1 MLPAKFTQSFKTQLL
16 KNLNATIH
24 TTKIAVSSGF
34 GLTKRVVILAMLS
47 SVIINAQSI
56 SISNFYYRDYLDL
69 GQGKGAFSYNG
80 SITLTGKDG
89 SQVIIPQAPNFQ
101 ASSNYGSLTSVGRGF
116 TVTANHVSSP
126 DSAEGL
132 LKFGL
137 TNYAISTQTVGGG
150 DNTVGGTSKSYGS
163 DTKFIRLNKYV
174 VEGQVGML
182 DVENTI
188 SKVDPPKSET
198 GQNITKFKEQLK
210 ELEDSS
216 GSVYLY
222 QAGSGIVTLRNTDSP
237 KTFNTNS
244 SGEMKGG
251 GFGTLIKDSQ
261 TYNTVEGSSTAGIQF
276 FYAPN
281 SDFNN
286 RITSGDSGSGI
297 YAYDSKN
304 NKWILLGVTSM
315 EWGNRAMVSVAS
327 NKDLEDYRK
336 NFEQK
341 IQLNNGTNWVLEKP
355 TGQQLQIKNGTEKT
369 IESNKDII
377 FSGGGSV
384 EVKSN
389 VDLAQSGYAG
399 GFVFEAGN
407 SSENP
412 TKYTFK
418 NENGTTHYFK
428 GSGLDIGEN
437 VEVEWHLRNASDD
450 ALHKVGKGTLIVK
463 TDYETSKSITQNSNA
478 KSENLGYL
486 KIGEGKV
493 VLDTSKKAY
502 EGIYITSGR
511 GSLELKSG
519 KAEALGA
526 VKNSTDSQ
534 DSATDSTKT
543 SQEQPSAQL
552 SQNAIESV
560 ESTQDSKANNSYT
573 LSQNKNS
580 DMGFYFGTGGG
591 RLDLGGNSLQL
602 NTIAANDSKAI
613 IANTASEKSTL
624 QIEGFGYDSDG
635 TKQNSKADTII
646 HASIGEVKSD
656 FAKKSES
663 DSAKTTQGAESHKD
677 STKANI
683 DIIYNG
689 DSSQKDSTKAQDS
702 TPQSTATPESTK
714 ENATLIFDGNI
725 NTSGKME
732 VKNGTV
738 ALQGHATTHA
748 VVSDEKIQAQIKDAE
763 SKTQQGMP
771 DYMDLSK
778 PSTLNQPDWDNRS
791 FTFGSGGISLDS
803 ATLTLGRNASL
814 SSDIDAKN
822 NSSIKFG
829 SGVKHFIDNKDGSN
843 INGSGFGYYQKVES
857 GLLDNKNLADETI
870 SYTGK
875 ITSDGGSVESSIIDF
890 NASLDLKNNATLKA
904 DYLTLTSSSSVKLD
918 NTASASVGTLRLNGV
933 SDLNNITLGSET
945 SEAKSD
951 SSKTPSFKVEK
962 GFWFDNSTFDL
973 TKLDSKITK
982 NDSYDIIGV
991 KSSITGTDKSLSGN
1005 VSLYDSASLSVKNI
1019 ALKGADS
1026 SADSTKIV
1034 YLQGDSTQENHTKLT
1049 LSENLTAENLNK
1061 AEIIL
1066 DGKSEISTKGIE
1078 FSGVKDGLLFLDK
1091 DAKLSNGDNNA
1102 KVDVKGKDSSVTIAV
1117 SGDKSF
1123 NINGESESKIALVGI
1138 KDDSA
1143 KISTKDS
1150 AENETSFKGDISLKN
1165 SSEFKTSLES
1175 ITAKVELSDSAKFYA
1190 DKITLQDAY
1199 NAITLKGTSS
1209 LTANSITAKNLTALT
1224 LSAESGTSAKISH
1237 FIFDGGQISSGLSTL
1252 LGDNITL
1259 KNNANITLGE
1269 AQNKNTSDSTQNN
1282 AISLS
1287 GKNIIL
1293 QSAESQS
1300 SAESS
1305 TESSEKTTLK
1315 ATNLNF
1321 NGNQDSTITLDKDSK
1336 LDIDTLSVDK
1346 ANLKLYL
1353 ADSSTNAQNLKNID
1367 VKNGG
1372 NVIFSNS
1379 WDFGNATNFKG
1390 DESSR
1395 VIFGNVN
1402 FNANN
1407 AKTTRIVTS
1416 DTKTALKVISANT
1429 TIHGT
1434 LSLESVGATSQS
1446 QATTLTQNP
1455 NSENRFYMLDFDN
1468 KNLNFGESSKISVSL
1483 DSSVKKGDSNL
1494 TLGTYYTLI
1503 SAGSVSDDR
1512 ADKRIDFN
1520 FDTSLTDGQK
1530 LFVVSKFMDNKL
1542 LVKFLESDPKTY
1554 SELNKHIDSKYSK
1567 YLGVLIEHNNNDDSI
1582 DIAAKTDD
1590 YSVLTKRL
1598 QEIDSTMQNIADSN
1612 QSNLTHNLLTANNH
1626 TIDTRITQ
1634 VRLASASARKKPLYF
1649 AYNDTMQRIFGD
1661 VRSDVT
1667 PSYSS
1672 TESRLNDV
1680 WLNVGGGY
1688 FGGTQSMGF
1697 ATTNLGYDRLL
1708 KLDSSEVLVGGML
1721 GFGVTSGSIDGV
1733 NGFSENASF
1742 YNVGLYTH
1750 SLFGA
1755 GSGIFGGH
1763 ELQGNF
1769 SVSVY
1774 NNARKYTQS
1783 QSATN
1788 LAAGILLNLYYKYN
1802 FVISSDENSLHSL
1815 KPVALVAL
1823 GFNHNGAFETQSY
1836 KQNAYSDTSLG
1847 LGLGVEY
1854 NFVKNDSFY
1863 SIAFMAQDRLFNTN
1877 KSVAVS
1883 MSNATSFIGYT
1894 LNNSPKVDFSLN
1906 FTGSHYITEGFYVQ
1920 YGVMGLLDTDIN
1932 YGIKGDIKIGYR
1944 F

>member
-1 MLPAKFTQSFKTQLL
+1 MLPANFAESFKTQLL

-34 GLTKRVVILAMLS
+34 EITKRAVILAMLS

-116 TVTANHVSSP
+116 TVTANHVTNVI
-126 DSAEGL
+126 DADGTR
-132 LKFGL
+132 KFGL
-137 TNYAISTQTVGGG
+137 TDYAIANQTVGAGNISG
-150 DNTVGGTSKSYGS
+150 VSKPYGR
-163 DTKFIRLNKYV
+163 DEKFIRLNKYV

-188 SKVDPPKSET
+188 SKTDPTKSKTEKNIQK
-198 GQNITKFKEQLK
+198 QNIQKFKEQLK
-210 ELEDSS
+210 DLEDSS

-222 QAGSGIVTLRNTDSP
+222 QAGSGTLRLRDYINLIDKDGISLP
-237 KTFNTNS
+237 S
-244 SGEMKGG
+244 DGSMKGG
-251 GFGTLIKDSQ
+251 GFGTLDIEFSAYWDLVGGGDSK
-261 TYNTVEGSSTAGIQF
+261 GIF
-276 FYAPN
+276 FYYKPN
-281 SDFNN
+281 GDFNN
-286 RITSGDSGSGI
+286 RITIGDSGSGI

-304 NKWILLGVTSM
+304 QKWILLGVTSRVT
-315 EWGNRAMVSVAS
+315 EGQNRAEISAVSQ
-327 NKDLEDYRK
+327 KDLEDYRK

-341 IQLNNGTNWVLEKP
+341 IELNNNTNWVLEKP
-355 TGQQLQIKNGTEKT
+355 TGAQLQIKNGTEKT

-384 EVKSN
+384 AVKSN
-389 VDLAQSGYAG
+389 VELAQSGYAG

-450 ALHKVGKGTLIVK
+450 ALHKVGKGTLIIK
-463 TDYETSKSITQNSNA
+463 TDYEINSKATTTQTPQSKA

-526 VKNSTDSQ
+526 VKNNATSQ
-534 DSATDSTKT
+534 DSTKT
-543 SQEQPSAQL
+543 TQEKPSAL
-552 SQNAIESV
+552 TSQNATESV

-580 DMGFYFGTGGG
+580 DMGFYFGIGGG
-591 RLDLGGNSLQL
+591 TLDLGGNSLKL

-613 IANTASEKSTL
+613 ITNTASEKSTL
-624 QIEGFGYDSDG
+624 EIEGFGYNSDG

-646 HASIGEVKSD
+646 HASIGEIKSD
-656 FAKKSES
+656 SAKKSEGNS
-663 DSAKTTQGAESHKD
+663 TNATQGAESHKD
-677 STKANI
+677 SANI

-689 DSSQKDSTKAQDS
+689 DFSQKDSTPKSSAV
-702 TPQSTATPESTK
+702 PESSK

-748 VVSDEKIQAQIKDAE
+748 VVSDTEKQQKIKDAE

-829 SGVKHFIDNKDGSN
+829 GGVKHFIDNKDGSN

-857 GLLDNKNLADETI
+857 GLLDSKNTADETI
-870 SYTGK
+870 SYMGK

-890 NASLDLKNNATLKA
+890 NASLDLKNSATLKA
-904 DYLTLTSSSSVKLD
+904 DYLTLTNSSSVKLD
-918 NTASASVGTLRLNGV
+918 STASASVGTLRLNGV
-933 SDLNNITLGSET
+933 SDLNNITLGDET
-945 SEAKSD
+945 SEIKAN

-982 NDSYDIIGV
+982 NDDYDIIGV

-1005 VSLYDSASLSVKNI
+1005 VGLYDSASLSVKNI
-1019 ALKGADS
+1019 ALKGVDS
-1026 SADSTKIV
+1026 SADSMKV
-1034 YLQGDSTQENHTKLT
+1034 VHLRGDSTRENHTKLT

-1061 AEIIL
+1061 AEVIL
-1066 DGKSEISTKGIE
+1066 YGKSEISTKSIE
-1078 FSGVKDGLLFLDK
+1078 FSSVKEGLLFLDK
-1091 DAKLSNGDNNA
+1091 DAKLSNGSDNA
-1102 KVDVKGKDSSVTIAV
+1102 KVEVKGKDSSLKIAV
-1117 SGDKSF
+1117 GGDKSF

-1143 KISTKDS
+1143 KSSTKDS
-1150 AENETSFKGDISLKN
+1150 AENSAVFKGDISLKN
-1165 SSEFKTSLES
+1165 SSEFNTSLES
-1175 ITAKVELSDSAKFYA
+1175 ITAKVDLSDSAKFYA

-1199 NAITLKGTSS
+1199 NAINLKGTSS
-1209 LTANSITAKNLTALT
+1209 LTANEITAKNLTTLN

-1237 FIFDGGQISSGLSTL
+1237 FIFDGGTISSGLSIL

-1269 AQNKNTSDSTQNN
+1269 AQNKNASENTSDSTQNN

-1293 QSAESQS
+1293 QS

-1321 NGNQDSTITLDKDSK
+1321 NGDKDSAITLDKDSK
-1336 LDIDTLSVDK
+1336 LDIDNLSVDK
-1346 ANLKLYL
+1346 ANLRLYL

-1434 LSLESVGATSQS
+1434 LSLEGVGTTSQS
-1446 QATTLTQNP
+1446 QATTLPQNQ

-1468 KNLNFGESSKISVSL
+1468 KNLNFGEASKISVSL

-1520 FDTSLTDGQK
+1520 FDTSLNDGQK

-1590 YSVLTKRL
+1590 YGVLTKRL
-1598 QEIDSTMQNIADSN
+1598 QEIDSAMQNIADSN

-1634 VRLASASARKKPLYF
+1634 VRLANVSARKKPLYF

-1721 GFGVTSGSIDGV
+1721 GFGITSGSIDGV
-1733 NGFSENASF
+1733 NGFSENAQF

-1750 SLFGA
+1750 SLLGA

-1823 GFNHNGAFETQSY
+1823 GFNHSGAFETQSY
-1836 KQNAYSDTSLG
+1836 KQNAYSDTSFG

-1863 SIAFMAQDRLFNTN
+1863 SVAFMAQDRLFNTN

-1883 MSNATSFIGYT
+1883 MSNAISFIGYT

-1906 FTGSHYITEGFYVQ
+1906 FTGSHYITEGFYIQ
-1920 YGVMGLLDTDIN
+1920 YGIMGLLDTDIN